1 MNRNPDGF
9 TFVLSGIFLL
19 LLGIVLSFF
28 LTLNEEVVS
37 YIIYSVAIFL
47 LSWAYFAKY
56 IDACFD
62 FRKTAS
68 FLSFV
73 LIIYGGIAF
82 PNDFETIEE
91 VYVLIPLLFL
101 FILPGTMWPI
111 LIAFCLL
118 SAYLPSFHANVL
130 ADFVE
135 DALELVVIS
144 SFATIMTYFQQKLL
158 KQMQHFKLDS
168 YTDYLT
174 GLFNR
179 KRFMEYMTVF
189 QQRNIEDT
197 TSGFALLTFDLD
209 DFKKINDQLGHLAGD
224 QVLRQVAIRLEK
236 ICNDNVI
243 AFRTGGDEFAFIVT
257 CDDKSELPQRSRAI
271 AQQLIE
277 FSEQAYRVTTKKFFV
292 SASIGIALYPQDA
305 NEIEI
310 LYSNAD
316 LAMYKSK
323 EKGRNCYSFYDM
335 SIMQEATRRYE
346 LEDALKSA
354 IANDELFL
362 LYQPKVSVETGEI
375 HSAEALIRWKHPKY
389 GLISPMEFIP
399 IAEASLAIIPIGQW
413 VLEQVC
419 LQSVKWKSY
428 ANLKSIAANV
438 SSVQLTDSNFLAI
451 VKSALE
457 QANCDGNR
465 LEIEQTES
473 WFMDDPENNVKILNE
488 IKSLGVQ
495 LSLDDFGTAYSS
507 LSQLGRLPLDILKID
522 KSFIDNCVHSNRD
535 HMIVRTIIQLGHNLG
550 MKIVAEGVEYETQR
564 KLLKSE
570 KCEYYQ
576 GYLFSK
582 PVTTQEFEQ
591 LLKENDKQASLLTS
605 VHMG

>member
-1 MNRNPDGF
+1 MYRNHDGF
-9 TFVLSGIFLL
+9 AFLLSGMFLL
-19 LLGIVLSFF
+19 LLGIVFSTF
-28 LTLNEEVVS
+28 LALHHDVFSIVL
-37 YIIYSVAIFL
+37 YSVASFL
-47 LSWAYFAKY
+47 LLIAYFGKY
-56 IDACFD
+56 VNINVN
-62 FRKTAS
+62 FRKLAS
-68 FLSFV
+68 LLSFI
-73 LIIYGGIAF
+73 LIIVGGLAV
-82 PNDFETIEE
+82 PNDLEAIEE
-91 VYVLIPLLFL
+91 MYLLIPLLFL
-101 FILPGTMWPI
+101 FVLPGTMWPI
-111 LIAFCLL
+111 FVAFCLL
-118 SAYLPSFHANVL
+118 SAYLPSFHAYEL
-130 ADFVE
+130 SDFIE
-135 DALELVVIS
+135 DSLELLVIS
-144 SFATIMTYFQQKLL
+144 SFATIMTYFQQKSL

-179 KRFMEYMTVF
+179 KKFMEYMTVF
-189 QQRNIEDT
+189 QQRNIEDAA
-197 TSGFALLTFDLD
+197 SGFALLTFDLD

-236 ICNDNVI
+236 ISHDNVI

-257 CDDKSELPQRSRAI
+257 CDDKNELPQRSRAI

-277 FSEQAYRVTTKKFFV
+277 FSEQAYRVATKKFFV

-305 NEIEI
+305 AEIEI

-323 EKGRNCYSFYDM
+323 GKGRNCYSFYDM

-346 LEDALKSA
+346 LEDALKTA

-362 LYQPKVSVETGEI
+362 LYQPKVCLDTGEI
-375 HSAEALIRWKHPKY
+375 HSAEALIRWEHPKY
-389 GLISPMEFIP
+389 GFISPMEFIP
-399 IAEASLAIIPIGQW
+399 IAENSLAIIPIGKW

-419 LQSVKWKSY
+419 LQSAQWKGY
-428 ANLKSIAANV
+428 PNLKSIAANV
-438 SSVQLTDSNFLAI
+438 SSVQLTDSNFLGI
-451 VKSALE
+451 VKGALE

-473 WFMDDPENNVKILNE
+473 WFMDDPDNNVKILNE
-488 IKSLGVQ
+488 IKKLGVQ

-550 MKIVAEGVEYETQR
+550 MKIVAEGVEYEAQR
-564 KLLKSE
+564 QLLE
-570 KCEYYQ
+570 TENCEYFQ

-582 PVTTQEFEQ
+582 PVTAQEFEL
-591 LLKENDKQASLLTS
+591 LLKEN
-605 VHMG
+605 H